1 LLFHCYQMQT
11 SWMLALYDYDLARV
25 ARECQGLAA
34 PLPVVCYRSLGRDIA
49 GIALRRPAMIA
60 ALCAGV
66 PRAADV
72 FDPCLIG
79 GLDVIVDFW
88 GGQLRDQA
96 SELCRLA
103 PEGSKARCYTALTE
117 RLGELFVRRED
128 RAQVCQSFEP
138 SYRSLCER
146 S

>member
-1 LLFHCYQMQT
+1 
-11 SWMLALYDYDLARV
+11 
-25 ARECQGLAA
+25 
-34 PLPVVCYRSLGRDIA
+34 
-49 GIALRRPAMIA
+49 
-60 ALCAGV
+60 V
-66 PRAADV
+66 PRAAEV

-103 PEGSKARCYTALTE
+103 PEGSKARCYTALAE